1 MTLPSRPLL
10 PALLAALALTAAPGA
25 RAAGEAPAPAPADT
39 GLSPLLPLP
48 DPAPEAP
55 PAPSPSPVA
64 DILAAPAPV
73 VPFAEPLGLEDAI
86 ARALDANFDVQ
97 LQRLTTTTSNDTVEI
112 ARSDYDPTLT
122 ASASTGQAKADRATV
137 DTNGNILPIAG
148 TRSDDDNARLSLSQK
163 IPLGATITGTTRL
176 NRNERTRTTPADL
189 NPAYNSDVGI
199 SVRQPLLKGAGSTIN
214 NAALERAR
222 LGTAR
227 AKADFSAQVF
237 TVVRD
242 VEVAYS
248 NLALA
253 REQVGIRSFSLEV
266 RKKLY
271 EENRARREAGVATDL
286 EVLQAEVGV
295 ATAARD
301 LLLARQTARDREDEL
316 LRLLGQ
322 ETFENPVG
330 PVALPPIGEPVID
343 LAASLARARANTP
356 EYASALAS
364 IRQQEIDV
372 ASAKNA
378 RLPQLDL
385 GAQAGYNSTDATAN
399 DAATNLWS
407 GDGYNWQVDLS
418 LSFPWGFREERAR
431 LRQARAGRDRE
442 ELRLAQIEQQILVSV
457 RNAVRALET
466 GAENLRLSTLAA
478 RLSGREFEVEKA
490 RYDSGL
496 STFRRVQESQD
507 AYDQARLAE
516 LQAKVSLRTAQANL
530 DRLEGNAAE
539 RYQITLAP

>member
-1 MTLPSRPLL
+1 MTLPSHPFV
-10 PALLAALALTAAPGA
+10 PALLAALALSS
-25 RAAGEAPAPAPADT
+25 PAPARAEAGAPPPSET
-39 GLSPLLPLP
+39 GLSPLIPP
-48 DPAPEAP
+48 PEPAAEPAPAP
-55 PAPSPSPVA
+55 PSPVA
-64 DILAAPAPV
+64 SILTAPAPV
-73 VPFAEPLGLEDAI
+73 VPYAEPLSLEDAI

-97 LQRLTTTTSNDTVEI
+97 LQRLTASTTTESVEI

-122 ASASTGQAKADRATV
+122 ASASTGQSQTTRATV
-137 DTNGNILPIAG
+137 DANGNILPVAG
-148 TRSDDDNARLSLSQK
+148 TRSDDDNARVSLSQK
-163 IPLGATITGTTRL
+163 IPLGTTITGTTRL
-176 NRNERTRTTPADL
+176 NRNERTQTSLSTL

-199 SVRQPLLKGAGSTIN
+199 SVRQPLLKGAGTTVN

-222 LGTAR
+222 LGNTRAR
-227 AKADFSAQVF
+227 ADFAAQVF

-253 REQVGIRSFSLEV
+253 REQVGIRGFSLEV

-271 EENRARREAGVATDL
+271 AENRARREAGVATDL

-301 LLLARQTARDREDEL
+301 LLLARQSARDREDEL

-330 PVALPPIGEPVID
+330 PVTLPPVGEPVID

-372 ASAKNA
+372 SSAKNA

-385 GAQAGYNSTDATAN
+385 GAQAGYNSTDPTVR
-399 DAATNLWS
+399 DAASNVWK
-407 GDGYNWQVDLS
+407 GDGYNWQIDLS

-466 GAENLRLSTLAA
+466 GAENLRLSTLTAQ
-478 RLSGREFEVEKA
+478 LSGREFEVEKA

-496 STFRRVQESQD
+496 STFRRVQETQD
-507 AYDQARLAE
+507 AFDQAKLAE

-530 DRLEGNAAE
+530 DRLEGNATE
-539 RYQITLAP
+539 RYPITLAP

>member
-1 MTLPSRPLL
+1 MTLPARSLL
-10 PALLAALALTAAPGA
+10 PTLATLLALHAQPGV
-25 RAAGEAPAPAPADT
+25 RAAVDESAPAET
-39 GLSPLLPLP
+39 GLSPLLPRTEVA
-48 DPAPEAP
+48 PAEPP
-55 PAPSPSPVA
+55 PAPPSPVA
-64 DILAAPAPV
+64 AILAAPAPV
-73 VPFAEPLGLEDAI
+73 VPFAEPLKIEAAI
-86 ARALDANFDVQ
+86 ARALEANFDLQ
-97 LQRLTTTTSNDTVEI
+97 LQRLTTTTTTESVEI

-122 ASASTGQAKADRATV
+122 ASASTGQSQSTRATV
-137 DTNGNILPIAG
+137 DANGNILPVPG
-148 TRSDDDNARLSLSQK
+148 TRSDDENARLSLSQK

-176 NRNERTRTTPADL
+176 NRNERTQASSSTL
-189 NPAYNSDVGI
+189 NPAYNSDVGL
-199 SVRQPLLKGAGSTIN
+199 SVRQPLLKGAGTTIN

-222 LGTAR
+222 LGTTRAR
-227 AKADFSAQVF
+227 ADFAAQVF

-301 LLLARQTARDREDEL
+301 LLLSRQTARDREDEL

-372 ASAKNA
+372 TSAKNA

-385 GAQAGYNSTDATAN
+385 GAQAGFNNTDATAK
-399 DAATNLWS
+399 DATTNLWS

-478 RLSGREFEVEKA
+478 QLSGREYEVEKA

-496 STFRRVQESQD
+496 STFRRVQETQD
-507 AYDQARLAE
+507 AFDQAKLAE

>member
-1 MTLPSRPLL
+1 MTLPARSLL
-10 PALLAALALTAAPGA
+10 PALATLLALHAQPGN
-25 RAAGEAPAPAPADT
+25 RAAADEPTPAET
-39 GLSPLLPLP
+39 GLSPLSPRTEA
-48 DPAPEAP
+48 PAAPATP
-55 PAPSPSPVA
+55 PAPPSPVA
-64 DILAAPAPV
+64 AILAAPAPV
-73 VPFAEPLGLEDAI
+73 VPFAEPLKIEAAI
-86 ARALDANFDVQ
+86 ARALEANFDVQ
-97 LQRLTTTTSNDTVEI
+97 LQRLTTTATSDTVEI

-122 ASASTGQAKADRATV
+122 ASASTGQSQSTRATV
-137 DTNGNILPIAG
+137 DANGNILPVPG
-148 TRSDDDNARLSLSQK
+148 TRSDDENARLSLSQK

-176 NRNERTRTTPADL
+176 NRNERTQASSSTL
-189 NPAYNSDVGI
+189 NPAYNSDVGL
-199 SVRQPLLKGAGSTIN
+199 SVRQPLLKGAGTSIN

-227 AKADFSAQVF
+227 ARADFAAQVF

-330 PVALPPIGEPVID
+330 PVALPPINEPVID

-385 GAQAGYNSTDATAN
+385 GAQAGYNSTDATAK
-399 DAATNLWS
+399 DATTNLWS

-478 RLSGREFEVEKA
+478 QLSGREYEVEKA

-496 STFRRVQESQD
+496 STFRRVQETQE
-507 AYDQARLAE
+507 AFDQAKLSE

-539 RYQITLAP
+539 RYRITLAP

>member
-10 PALLAALALTAAPGA
+10 PALLAALALTATHGA
-25 RAAGEAPAPAPADT
+25 RAADPAPVPVET
-39 GLSPLLPLP
+39 GLSPLLPP
-48 DPAPEAP
+48 AEPAPEAP
-55 PAPSPSPVA
+55 PSAPVSPVA

-73 VPFAEPLGLEDAI
+73 VPFAEPLDLGEAI

-97 LQRLTTTTSNDTVEI
+97 LQRISSKATNDTVEI
-112 ARSDYDPTLT
+112 ARAGYDPRLT
-122 ASASTGQAKADRATV
+122 ASTSTGQSQSTRATV
-137 DTNGNILPIAG
+137 DANGNILPVAG

-176 NRNERTRTTPADL
+176 NRNERSQASSSSL

-199 SVRQPLLKGAGSTIN
+199 SVRQPLLKGAGTTIN

-227 AKADFSAQVF
+227 ARADFAAQVF

-322 ETFENPVG
+322 ETFENPIG
-330 PVALPPIGEPVID
+330 PVTLPPVGEPVID

-372 ASAKNA
+372 NSAKNA

-385 GAQAGYNSTDATAN
+385 GAQAGYNSYDPTVG
-399 DAATNLWS
+399 DAASNIWS
-407 GDGYNWQVDLS
+407 GNGYNWQVDLS

-442 ELRLAQIEQQILVSV
+442 EVRLAQIEQQILVSV
-457 RNAVRALET
+457 RTAVRALET

-496 STFRRVQESQD
+496 STFRRVQETQD
-507 AYDQARLAE
+507 AFDQAKLAE

-530 DRLEGNAAE
+530 DRLEGNATE